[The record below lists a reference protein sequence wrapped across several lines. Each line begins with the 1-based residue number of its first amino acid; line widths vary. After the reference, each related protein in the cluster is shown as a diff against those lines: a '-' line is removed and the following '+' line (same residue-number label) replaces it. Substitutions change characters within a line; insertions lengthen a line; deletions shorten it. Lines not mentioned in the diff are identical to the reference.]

1 MKVLLG
7 PAHELHDGVH
17 GSLLESP
24 PAGTTYVQ
32 ARYTLRFRPDRSAG
46 RAFSPLH
53 DAAVAEWV
61 RFDDL
66 SADVDVV
73 HSSRL
78 PVETARPWV
87 VDADCLL
94 MPLQAGRFYTLGA
107 ASRGTTLVP
116 DAEAMAR
123 REAAMAARFAS
134 GRCAR
139 ILFRTEYARRACLEH
154 LAARGH
160 RSEVVEKLSAKSEV
174 VYPAI
179 PPLHAVRRS
188 EGPVT
193 VLYMGR
199 TWQDKGAPVA
209 VEVFSRLRARHGEAV
224 RLVFLGPCP
233 TPAASQLLAAGVEL
247 VAPLPRS
254 AYLEQLRR
262 ADIFLSPT
270 SFESFG
276 MGLVEA
282 AAAGLAVVC
291 STGPGMEHIDEL
303 FTPGNNALFVSN
315 AEPTAQRTAA
325 FTAAVSGLIDD
336 ASLRRRLAVNNRAL
350 TTSGKLSLR
359 QRDERLGTAYAH
371 AYAARFVVDSADPA
385 DDRDACAEGNR
396 RIRDWA
402 DDVCHWAGQHCT
414 ARIGGRVI
422 VRHDPP
428 AQRPAREVS
437 GGTAAPRR
445 RTQ

>member
-17 GSLLESP
+17 GSLLDSP
-24 PAGTTYVQ
+24 PTGTTYMQ
-32 ARYTLRFRPDRSAG
+32 AGYTLRFRPDRSAC

-66 SADVDVV
+66 LADVDVV

-107 ASRGTTLVP
+107 ASRGTPLVP
-116 DAEAMAR
+116 NSAALAR
-123 REAAMAARFAS
+123 REAAMAARYAS

-154 LAARGH
+154 LAAHGH
-160 RSEVVEKLSAKSEV
+160 RPEVIEKLSAKSEV

-179 PPLHAVRRS
+179 PALHAVRRS
-188 EGPVT
+188 ERPVT

-199 TWQDKGAPVA
+199 TAQDKGASTA
-209 VEVFSRLRARHGEAV
+209 VEVFGRLRARHGEAV

-233 TPAASQLLAAGVEL
+233 EPDAHRLLAAGVEL
-247 VAPLPRS
+247 VATLPRP

-291 STGPGMEHIDEL
+291 STGPGMEHIGEL
-303 FTPGNNALFVSN
+303 FTPGDHALFVSN
-315 AEPTAQRTAA
+315 AEPAAPRTAA
-325 FTAAVSGLIDD
+325 FTEAASRLIDD

-350 TTSGKLSLR
+350 TTSGRLSLR
-359 QRDERLGTAYAH
+359 QRDERLGAAYAH
-371 AYAARFVVDSADPA
+371 AASLVIGRADPA
-385 DDRDACAEGNR
+385 DDRDARVEGDR
-396 RIRDWA
+396 RITDWA
-402 DDVCHWAGQHCT
+402 DDVCRWAGQHCT

-422 VRHDPP
+422 VRYDPP
-428 AQRPAREVS
+428 TRRPAAEVS

-445 RTQ
+445 RNR

>member
-24 PAGTTYVQ
+24 PTGTTYVQ
-32 ARYTLRFRPDRSAG
+32 ARYTLRFRPDRSAC

-61 RFDDL
+61 RFDGL
-66 SADVDVV
+66 PADVDVV

-78 PVETARPWV
+78 PTETARPWV

-94 MPLQAGRFYTLGA
+94 MPLQAGRFFTLGA
-107 ASRGTTLVP
+107 ASRGTSLVP
-116 DAEAMAR
+116 DSEAMFR
-123 REAAMAARFAS
+123 REAAMAARYAS
-134 GRCAR
+134 RRCAR

-160 RSEVVEKLSAKSEV
+160 RPEVIERLSSKSEV
-174 VYPAI
+174 VYPAV
-179 PPLHAVRRS
+179 PALPAVRRA
-188 EGPVT
+188 ERAVT

-199 TWQDKGAPVA
+199 TAQDKGAPVA
-209 VEVFSRLRARHGEAV
+209 VEVFGHLRARHGEAV

-233 TPAASQLLAAGVEL
+233 EPAASRLLAAGVEL
-247 VAPLPRS
+247 LATLPRP

-282 AAAGLAVVC
+282 AAAGLAIVC
-291 STGPGMEHIDEL
+291 SAGPGMEHIGEL
-303 FTPGNNALFVSN
+303 FTPGDNALFVSN
-315 AEPTAQRTAA
+315 AKPAAQRTKGFA
-325 FTAAVSGLIDD
+325 AAVSALIDD
-336 ASLRRRLAVNNRAL
+336 ESLRRRLAVNNRAL
-350 TTSGKLSLR
+350 TSSGRLSLR
-359 QRDERLGTAYAH
+359 QRDERLGDAYAH
-371 AYAARFVVDSADPA
+371 AATLIGGHVDPSE
-385 DDRDACAEGNR
+385 DRDACAEGDR
-396 RIRDWA
+396 RITDWA
-402 DDVCHWAGQHCT
+402 DDVCNWAGRHCT

-422 VRHDPP
+422 VR
-428 AQRPAREVS
+428 
-437 GGTAAPRR
+437 
-445 RTQ
+445 

>member
-1 MKVLLG
+1 VRVLLG

-17 GSLLESP
+17 GSLLDSP
-24 PAGTTYVQ
+24 PAGTAYVQ
-32 ARYTLRFRPDRSAG
+32 ARYTLRFRPDRSAC

-53 DAAVAEWV
+53 DPAVAEWV
-61 RFDDL
+61 RFDEL
-66 SADVDVV
+66 PADVDVV

-107 ASRGTTLVP
+107 ASRGAPLVP
-116 DAEAMAR
+116 DSGALAR
-123 REAAMAARFAS
+123 REAAMAARYAS

-139 ILFRTEYARRACLEH
+139 ILFRTEHARRACLEH
-154 LAARGH
+154 LAAHGH
-160 RSEVVEKLSAKSEV
+160 RPELIDKLSAKSEV
-174 VYPAI
+174 VYPAV
-179 PPLHAVRRS
+179 PALHPVGHS
-188 EGPVT
+188 ERPVT

-199 TWQDKGAPVA
+199 TAEDKGALIA
-209 VEVFSRLRARHGEAV
+209 VEVFGRLRARHGAAV

-233 TPAASQLLAAGVEL
+233 EPAAQRLLAAGVEL
-247 VAPLPRS
+247 VATLPRA
-254 AYLEQLRR
+254 AYLERLRQ

-291 STGPGMEHIDEL
+291 STGPGMKHIGEL
-303 FTPGNNALFVSN
+303 FTPGDNALFVSN
-315 AEPTAQRTAA
+315 AEPAARRTAA
-325 FTAAVSGLIDD
+325 FTEAVSRLIEDG
-336 ASLRRRLAVNNRAL
+336 ALRRRLAVNNRAL

-359 QRDERLGTAYAH
+359 QRDARLAAAYAH
-371 AYAARFVVDSADPA
+371 AASLVVGRADPA
-385 DDRDACAEGNR
+385 DDRDAEVEGDR
-396 RIRDWA
+396 RITNWA
-402 DDVCHWAGQHCT
+402 DDVCRWAGQHCT

-422 VRHDPP
+422 VRDDPP
-428 AQRPAREVS
+428 TLRSVAEVS
-437 GGTAAPRR
+437 GGTAAPQHRNR
-445 RTQ
+445 